1 MGLSSA
7 GFYRNFFIDGNIT
20 GENDRIMLNHWL
32 FLFFSHELLEG
43 QIFQINSTPVP
54 YSEILNRMLPNRWFV
69 SARAL
74 FTELNSLS
82 LFFFFAWDKNNVVYN
97 WKSGTFQNLQNFIE
111 DSAVSMKLEMCWNAN
126 QSSYSKFNDLLCR
139 WWVIS

>member
-82 LFFFFAWDKNNVVYN
+82 LFFFFC
-97 WKSGTFQNLQNFIE
+97 L
-111 DSAVSMKLEMCWNAN
+111 
-126 QSSYSKFNDLLCR
+126 R
-139 WWVIS
+139 